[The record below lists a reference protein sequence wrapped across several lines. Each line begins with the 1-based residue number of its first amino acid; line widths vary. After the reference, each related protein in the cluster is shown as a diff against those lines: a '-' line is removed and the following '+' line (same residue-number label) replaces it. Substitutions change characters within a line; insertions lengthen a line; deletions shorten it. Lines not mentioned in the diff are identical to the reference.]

1 MSVIPEQAR
10 QNDPFLSCYVCY
22 TVFYQL
28 AIFWVHDGIV
38 GHDGIMVHDSIV
50 GHGGA

>member
-10 QNDPFLSCYVCY
+10 QNDPFFKLLYVLCRI
-22 TVFYQL
+22 L
-28 AIFWVHDGIV
+28 PICSILIHDGIV
-38 GHDGIMVHDSIV
+38 SHDGIMVHDSIV

>member
-10 QNDPFLSCYVCY
+10 QNDPFLSCCVLCRI
-22 TVFYQL
+22 L
-28 AIFWVHDGIV
+28 PICSISIHDGIV